1 VPSPDKAYFEDV
13 IKRAHTLEPDA
24 QQRAMKPANVQEVKD
39 QLSIKDDTEEITLY
53 NIPNPHVD
61 GMLIGHVVK
70 ANVLWVTDLV
80 SPRGPVGR
88 NPGTVA
94 VGDALRKHN
103 ITGALFAGGHGATAK
118 QADIASALAA
128 N

>member
-1 VPSPDKAYFEDV
+1 MS
-13 IKRAHTLEPDA
+13 
-24 QQRAMKPANVQEVKD
+24 VKD
-39 QLSIKDDTEEITLY
+39 DNAEINVY

-61 GMLIGHVVK
+61 GFLIVHVVK
-70 ANVLWVTDLV
+70 DNIVWITDLV

-94 VGDALRKHN
+94 AGDALRKHN
-103 ITGALFAGGHGATAK
+103 ITGATIAGGHGATTK
-118 QADIASALAA
+118 QADIAPALAA

>member
-1 VPSPDKAYFEDV
+1 M
-13 IKRAHTLEPDA
+13 T
-24 QQRAMKPANVQEVKD
+24 QQKAMKPVNVQGVAD
-39 QLSIKDDTEEITLY
+39 TSSIKDDNEQINLY

-61 GMLIGHVVK
+61 GYLLVHLPKDNI
-70 ANVLWVTDLV
+70 LWVTDLV

-94 VGDALRKHN
+94 VGEALRKHN
-103 ITGALFAGGHGATAK
+103 ITGATIAGGHGTTTK
-118 QADIASALAA
+118 QADIAKALAA